1 MRIALIGNGNLAW
14 HLNAALREINSRIDL
29 HVVRDLPVSS
39 PWKTTTHLSDIN
51 DSFHMALLAVP
62 DSQIAEVAAQLPEKI
77 ITVHFSGGTSM
88 LSMPQK
94 NKAVCWP
101 CQTLKKGTSIKYGNI
116 PMLCEFSDSNTE
128 TMVKAFLEPAIGK
141 WISANGEQR
150 QLAHISAVFSN
161 NFTNHLQ
168 HISQSLLKEA
178 QLPSDLFYTMLK
190 AHVELLETKTPEAI
204 QTGPAQ
210 RGDEST
216 IEAQKQILN
225 NHVEW
230 KEIYS
235 LLSKNILD
243 KYQ

>member
-1 MRIALIGNGNLAW
+1 M
-14 HLNAALREINSRIDL
+14 
-29 HVVRDLPVSS
+29 
-39 PWKTTTHLSDIN
+39 
-51 DSFHMALLAVP
+51 
-62 DSQIAEVAAQLPEKI
+62 
-77 ITVHFSGGTSM
+77 
-88 LSMPQK
+88 
-94 NKAVCWP
+94 
-101 CQTLKKGTSIKYGNI
+101 
-116 PMLCEFSDSNTE
+116 
-128 TMVKAFLEPAIGK
+128 KAFLEPAIGK

-178 QLPSDLFYTMLK
+178 QLPTDLFYTMLK
-190 AHVELLETKTPEAI
+190 AHVELLETKAPESI

-210 RGDEST
+210 RSDLET
-216 IEAQKQILN
+216 IEAQKQLLN

-243 KYQ
+243 KYQWITKKN